1 MAVPKKRL
9 SKTKTHIRK
18 SNWKKKGLKH
28 VTKALS
34 LAKSIFKKLD
44 IQNKTEEKTNA

>member
-9 SKTKTHIRK
+9 SKTKSRIRK
-18 SNWKKKGLKH
+18 SDWKKKGLKH

-34 LAKSIFKKLD
+34 LAKSLIKKLPS
-44 IQNKTEEKTNA
+44 